1 MANARAYLINAHA
14 HILVGKMMYDE
25 HKGKGVKEK
34 GTTCHKIFINKEASY
49 GSVLDRVRDEMYIW
63 DNRN

>member
-14 HILVGKMMYDE
+14 HILVGMMNTRE
-25 HKGKGVKEK
+25 KVSKRK